1 MMKAVL
7 KKYVLLTLMIVF
19 SSLFMF
25 GVAYGWFVNS
35 TSIPN
40 PVIGKTR
47 SAYFAAGDGSET
59 DPFVI
64 RNANHFFNL
73 SYLQNYGLFD
83 DQMYYFEVSGPSG
96 ESITIDFCA
105 PEVLEA
111 YRTIQPI
118 GTGAF
123 PFKGY
128 FDGNASVLKC
138 YNVDGTGQQ
147 DIGTFGFLDN
157 GSTVKSLYL
166 DSPTVLSNPEPD
178 QVFEAPHGHNDGEVN
193 VATGYIAGHVDEFAT
208 LENVFVISP
217 TISSLSNQFLN
228 RSQYGLIGYSETDGG
243 NIAGG
248 PRESAYDFV
257 IDAPQAFA
265 QIDSARSLWSNWYVN
280 GSSTVTLSDVLVKPR
295 GVIDMRFGI
304 EDSWPKYSLSTL
316 RISQTPNDPD
326 PEYLYDKMV
335 DESLEIKGRAD
346 ETEPFSFYN
355 RENVD
360 MVGFMEFRNSN
371 IQVRRPGT
379 PYTIPQVGTTFEPT
393 TYNRSI
399 LLYVR
404 PTEDL
409 TNLGNIRA
417 TFDLAGDMA
426 YASGFNVNGTYQAGL
441 QRTLVPFGGNNVN
454 ANMSSLDA
462 LTAVRIDETTGDLI
476 VVDPDIT
483 APDYYVFAII
493 STTNGAKEIIQVNFK
508 YVPAALN
515 ADSLTSISNVD
526 FINDVSDVNIADIEN
541 YDFSYVNFG
550 YSINEFQS
558 LELTTNR
565 LPDQSFE
572 FLLDY
577 AILDDSMFFVDIIN
591 IYRYAIVV
599 RYDGNVIYTGIH
611 QIIEL
616 RMTQTGMIVSSR
628 DV

>member
-1 MMKAVL
+1 MKPVV
-7 KKYVLLTLMIVF
+7 KKRVLLTLMMILF
-19 SSLFMF
+19 SLFLF
-25 GVAYGWFVNS
+25 GVTYSWFVNS
-35 TSIPN
+35 TSISN

-47 SAYFAAGDGSET
+47 SAYFAAGDGTEN
-59 DPFVI
+59 DPFII

-73 SYLQNYGLFD
+73 SYLQNFGLFD
-83 DQMYYFEVSGPSG
+83 DQMYYFEVSGPNG

-105 PEVLEA
+105 PDVLEA

-138 YNVDGTGQQ
+138 YNVDGTNQQ
-147 DIGTFGFLDN
+147 DIGTFGFIDN
-157 GSTVKSLYL
+157 GSTVKNLYM
-166 DSPTVLSNPEPD
+166 DQPVIMSNPEPD

-193 VATGYIAGHVDEFAT
+193 VATGYIVGHVAEFAV

-217 TISSLSNQFLN
+217 TISSLGNQFFN

-248 PRESAYDFV
+248 PRESSYDFV
-257 IDAPQAFA
+257 IDAPQAFT
-265 QIDSARSLWSNWYVN
+265 QLDSARTLWGNWYVN
-280 GSSTVTLSDVLVKPR
+280 GSATVTLADVLVQPS

-304 EDSWPKYSLSTL
+304 ENSWPKYSLSTL
-316 RISQTPNDPD
+316 RISQTPNDSD

-335 DESLEIKGRAD
+335 EENLEIKGRAN
-346 ETEPFSFYN
+346 ETEPFSFYS
-355 RENVD
+355 RENID
-360 MVGFMEFRNSN
+360 MVGFMEFRKSN
-371 IQVRRPGT
+371 LQVRRPAT
-379 PYTIPQVGTTFEPT
+379 PYTIPQIGTTFEPT

-426 YASGFNVNGTYQAGL
+426 YASGFSTNGTYQAGA
-441 QRTLVPFGGNNVN
+441 QRRLIPFGGNDVN

-462 LTAVRIDETTGDLI
+462 LTAVRIDENTGDLI
-476 VVDPDIT
+476 VVDSDVT
-483 APDYYVFAII
+483 TPDYYVFAII
-493 STTNGAKEIIQVNFK
+493 SNTNGAKEIIQINFK

-515 ADSLTSISNVD
+515 ADSLTSIANVD
-526 FINDVSDVNIADIEN
+526 FINDVADVNIADIEN
-541 YDFSYVNFG
+541 YDFSFVNFG
-550 YSINEFQS
+550 YSLNEFQA
-558 LELTTNR
+558 LEITTNR
-565 LPDQSFE
+565 LADQSYE
-572 FLLDY
+572 MILDY
-577 AILDDSMFFVDIIN
+577 AILDDSIFFVDIIN

-599 RYDGNVIYTGIH
+599 RYDGNIIYSGSH

-616 RMTQTGMIVSSR
+616 RMTQTGIIVSSR